1 MVPQKD
7 DFRIG
12 ALSRQS
18 GVKIETIRYYER
30 IGVMPPPPRSQSG
43 YRLYD
48 DSHLRRLSFIRR
60 SRHLGF
66 SLEEIRG
73 LLVLVDGH
81 AYSCAQV
88 QALTQDHLETTRR
101 KIADLQK
108 LEGVLGDM
116 VAQCDGGLV
125 PDCPVIDI
133 LFDQKPGNQ

>member
-1 MVPQKD
+1 MVLQKG

-30 IGVMPPPPRSQSG
+30 IGIMPPPPRSQSG
-43 YRLYD
+43 YRLYE
-48 DSHLRRLSFIRR
+48 SHHLRRISFIRK
-60 SRHLGF
+60 SRQLGF

-73 LLVLVDGH
+73 LLALVDEH

-88 QALTQDHLETTRR
+88 QALTQNHLETTRR

-133 LFDQKPGNQ
+133 LFDQTLGNE